1 MEKHTRFF
9 ASGIFVA
16 VWALAAL
23 VAGCASGPVR
33 PLYVPATHY
42 QGLDCTALR
51 AEYARIDTYLR
62 NGVEAPKSV
71 FSGIG
76 LGLGAFGGGRGWGWG
91 VSPSVTF
98 NAGQSSTSERTVYA
112 RLLGER
118 DAVAQQAQFKGCPII
133 LTAPIK

>member
-1 MEKHTRFF
+1 MTIRPRFI
-9 ASGIFVA
+9 ATSMIVM
-16 VWALAAL
+16 VWTL
-23 VAGCASGPVR
+23 AGCASGPIR
-33 PLYVPATHY
+33 PSYVPVTNY
-42 QGLDCTALR
+42 QGLDCNALR

-62 NGVEAPKSV
+62 QGVEAPKSV

-76 LGLGAFGGGRGWGWG
+76 LGLGAFGGSGYGWGW
-91 VSPSVTF
+91 SPSVTF
-98 NAGQSSTSERTVYA
+98 NAGQASSSERTIYA